1 MYRVYLDALALLAVS
16 TFVLESLTLWAVREI
31 MAVSPRRSRVAL
43 GAMVSTAVFSAVLAT
58 LQVRA
63 LPARSGVTLGMFLAS
78 AALSNVAA
86 FPGLSLRRSGTAL
99 IYRCLLTFMAGGA
112 AVAVYNAA
120 GGNQLAAYIAAL
132 ATVLVVAE
140 LGWGVVHKSVRDGLF
155 YVPIEI
161 AFGGETLMANALLDT
176 GNQLKDPLTG
186 SPVIIVEHEALKPIL
201 PPDVEAVLVKAATGD
216 LGGFADLAAS
226 SRWSSRFR
234 VIPFSSIGQEKGMLI
249 GVRPDEVR
257 IVDGS
262 SKVSTSKVVIG
273 IHERKLSPEGTYV
286 ALLHPEVLQHAS

>member
-1 MYRVYLDALALLAVS
+1 MYRVYVDVLALLAVS
-16 TFVLESLTLWAVREI
+16 TFVLESLSLWAVREI
-31 MAVSPRRSRVAL
+31 MAIAPKRARVAL
-43 GAMVSTAVFSAVLAT
+43 GAMVSTALFSAALAALQIGTLPASGGLTLVMFAVSAVL
-58 LQVRA
+58 
-63 LPARSGVTLGMFLAS
+63 
-78 AALSNVAA
+78 SNLLA
-86 FPGLSLRRSGTAL
+86 FPGLSRRRFGTAL

-120 GGNQLAAYIAAL
+120 GGSQLAAFIAAL
-132 ATVLVVAE
+132 AAVLVVAE

-161 AFGGETLMANALLDT
+161 AFGGETLTVNALLDT

-186 SPVIIVEHEALKPIL
+186 SPVIIVEHEALRPIL
-201 PPDVEAVLVKAATGD
+201 PPDVEAVLAKAAAGD
-216 LGGFADLAAS
+216 LGGLADLATS

-257 IVDGS
+257 IVDGN
-262 SKVSTSKVVIG
+262 SKMSTSKVVIG